1 MSLALSTCRR
11 LLLAGMLLPFPTLAQ
26 SPAVL
31 PLPDGGVVE
40 VIGLRRWTVQM
51 LQDSLARHAPGTTL
65 QSHACAAALRYK
77 LGFAD
82 ASAVRHVRNGVV
94 QRVVVTVREPQDSA
108 LVRYRPMPLER
119 ALGRTEWHPVSA
131 LFLDRPRAFHIALRL
146 YTAIP
151 GQMDLDHG
159 TGEDSVAAAAA
170 LEFLKS
176 RTTEDDRRAAHEALA
191 TSPYFAERIAAAL
204 ILGNFADRDDTYWS
218 LIDAMRESDGP
229 VKQIAGDVLDA
240 VSETA
245 PRKVDW
251 GPAAEGVHAMLNG
264 TSVVTLPKLVRIL
277 SRTGVDSSHA
287 KAFLRGGGDMLLA
300 YVASETDM
308 LSRSARTLLVQL
320 RGEDLGPSP
329 AAWRTWIEGL
339 SFEPTSR

>member
-1 MSLALSTCRR
+1 MSLASSTCRR
-11 LLLAGMLLPFPTLAQ
+11 LVLAGMLLPLPTLAQ
-26 SPAVL
+26 SPSVL
-31 PLPDGGVVE
+31 PLPGGGAVE
-40 VIGLRRWTVQM
+40 VIGLRQWTLQM

-108 LVRYRPMPLER
+108 LVRYRPMPLEAGPGR
-119 ALGRTEWHPVSA
+119 AEWHPVSA
-131 LFLDRPRAFHIALRL
+131 LFLERPRAFHIALRL

-170 LEFLKS
+170 LEFLKA
-176 RTTEDDRRAAHEALA
+176 RTTEDDRQAAHEALA
-191 TSPYFAERIAAAL
+191 KSPYVAERIAAAL
-204 ILGNFADRDDTYWS
+204 ILGNFADRDDTYWA
-218 LIDAMRESDGP
+218 LVEAMRESDGP
-229 VKQIAGDVLDA
+229 VKQIASDVLDA
-240 VSETA
+240 VSTAA

-251 GPAAEGVHAMLNG
+251 GPAAEGIHAMLNG

-277 SRTGVDSSHA
+277 SRTGVDSA
-287 KAFLRGGGDMLLA
+287 YANPFLRGGGDMLIA
-300 YVASETDM
+300 YAASETEM

-320 RGEDLGPSP
+320 RGTDLGPSP
-329 AAWRTWIEGL
+329 EAWREWVL
-339 SFEPTSR
+339 SFEPTS